1 MGSIKN
7 QTEDDYIDEM
17 SEHRKYMGLT
27 TTSQSVR
34 EQICKTASL
43 LYLNASGE
51 MKDIAL
57 AHMEEMNLRNSMTV
71 RYGLNVDYAELSP
84 SCEDPQ
90 HLSMLRNC

>member
-1 MGSIKN
+1 
-7 QTEDDYIDEM
+7 
-17 SEHRKYMGLT
+17 
-27 TTSQSVR
+27 
-34 EQICKTASL
+34 
-43 LYLNASGE
+43 

-90 HLSMLRNC
+90 HWSIFLQF